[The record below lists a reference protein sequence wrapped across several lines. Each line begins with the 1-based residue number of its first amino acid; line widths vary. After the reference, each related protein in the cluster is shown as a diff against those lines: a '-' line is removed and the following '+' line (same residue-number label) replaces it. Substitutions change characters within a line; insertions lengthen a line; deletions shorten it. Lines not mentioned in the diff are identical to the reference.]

1 MSKISVSRLLKM
13 KQDGQRFTAIT
24 AYDASFA
31 RLFDDEGV
39 QVLLIGD
46 SLGMVLQGHSD
57 TLPVTMDDMVYHTRA
72 VRRGTDRAL
81 VIADLPFMS
90 YADTQSACQNS
101 ARLMRN
107 NFV

>member
-46 SLGMVLQGHSD
+46 SLGMVLQGHGD
-57 TLPVTMDDMVYHTRA
+57 TLPRIT
-72 VRRGTDRAL
+72 
-81 VIADLPFMS
+81 S
-90 YADTQSACQNS
+90 YNVCYTKLLRPSPASRS
-101 ARLMRN
+101 ARTPSRCSTA
-107 NFV
+107 